1 MMENSKDTEQAGQDS
16 GKRKIP
22 SKSVWSE
29 PTMTRLEV
37 AMTETGTTII
47 GEADTMS

>member
-1 MMENSKDTEQAGQDS
+1 MTENSRDAEQAVRDS
-16 GKRKIP
+16 GTREIP

-29 PTMTRLEV
+29 PVLTKLDV
-37 AMTETGTTII
+37 AMTETGLTVL

>member
-1 MMENSKDTEQAGQDS
+1 MTENSKDTEQAGQDS
-16 GKRKIP
+16 GKREIA

-37 AMTETGTTII
+37 AMTETGFTVL

>member
-1 MMENSKDTEQAGQDS
+1 MTENSGDTEQAVQDS
-16 GKRKIP
+16 GKREIP

-29 PTMTRLEV
+29 PVLTKLDV
-37 AMTETGTTII
+37 AMTEAGFTVL

>member
-1 MMENSKDTEQAGQDS
+1 MTENSKNTQQAVQDS
-16 GKRKIP
+16 GEP
-22 SKSVWSE
+22 DTPAKSAWSE

-37 AMTETGTTII
+37 AMTETGFTVL

>member
-1 MMENSKDTEQAGQDS
+1 MTENSKNAQQGRQDS
-16 GKRKIP
+16 GEPDTP

-37 AMTETGTTII
+37 AMTEGGVTIL
-47 GEADTMS
+47 GDADTMS